1 MPRISAPTVREHRA
15 ARRARLLDAARA
27 ILLERGPDALAF
39 GAVAD
44 LAGLARPSVYEYFP
58 SRDHLLA
65 ALVDAELPAWLAEVR
80 AELERHAAP
89 LDRLGAFVRVQ
100 LEMFAGGKHRVGAAL
115 GGGAVRPGPEL
126 ARTVAATHAQ
136 VYALVQPALAALGVQ
151 DEPAVARLV
160 AACVADAIRQLK
172 GGAPPAA
179 VARTAVAFVRGA
191 VAACATRGA
200 APARRGNATGGRPS
214 VRRARAR

>member
-1 MPRISAPTVREHRA
+1 MPRISAPTLREHRA
-15 ARRARLLDAARA
+15 AQRARLLDAARA

-44 LAGLARPSVYEYFP
+44 LAGLARPSVYEYFA

-65 ALVDAELPAWLAEVR
+65 ALVEAELPAWLAEVR
-80 AELERHAAP
+80 AELGRHATP

-100 LEMFAGGKHRVGAAL
+100 LEMFAAGEHRVGAAL
-115 GGGAVRPGPEL
+115 AGGAVRPGPEL
-126 ARTVAATHAQ
+126 GRAVTATHGQ
-136 VYALVQPALAALGVQ
+136 VYALVQPALAELGVR

-160 AACVADAIRQLK
+160 AACVADAIRQVK
-172 GGAPPAA
+172 GGAPSAA

-191 VAACATRGA
+191 VAACVPPRA
-200 APARRGNATGGRPS
+200 APARGGAAAGPRPS
-214 VRRARAR
+214 VRGARTR